1 MRSFMYGLLVL
12 PVALVAGACSSVFDD
27 LPTTPDPVIVTET
40 FTGTITING
49 AASHPFFTSATGTVT
64 ATLSSLGET
73 PPAMVGFSLGTFS
86 GTTCSVNGALSA
98 LHNDKAVVN
107 SVLQGTVSSLGGSL
121 CVRIFDVGSLT
132 GPVPYEI
139 KVQHP

>member
-1 MRSFMYGLLVL
+1 MRLIILL
-12 PVALVAGACSSVFDD
+12 ALVVPIAAAAAGCKGAISRF
-27 LPTTPDPVIVTET
+27 PTTPTPVTVTET
-40 FTGTITING
+40 FTGTINING

-86 GTTCSVNGALSA
+86 GTTCSVTTALF
-98 LHNDKAVVN
+98 NDKAVVN
-107 SVLQGTVSSLGGSL
+107 SVVQGTVATLGGSL
-121 CVRIFDVGSLT
+121 CVRIYDVGVLT
-132 GPVPYEI
+132 EPVMYEI